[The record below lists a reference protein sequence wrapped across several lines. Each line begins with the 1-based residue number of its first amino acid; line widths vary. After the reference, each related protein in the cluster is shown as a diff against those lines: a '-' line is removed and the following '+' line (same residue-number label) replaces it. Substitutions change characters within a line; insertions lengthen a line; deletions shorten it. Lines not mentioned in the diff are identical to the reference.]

1 MWVVRRLLSALG
13 LVLVVAGLVV
23 AGSPVVANAQTP
35 NVSGVS
41 ISSDPGADSAYAEGN
56 TIEVKVDF
64 DQSVDVTGTP
74 RVALGIGTQTR
85 QADYATGSGT
95 TSLRF
100 RYTVVVADADADG
113 ISIGASA
120 LALNGGTIQI
130 AGGATA
136 ANLGLGTN
144 AISNASGHKVT
155 GDVPYVTAMFLVNS
169 AGTEIFHAS
178 TDSVFGLGD
187 EIRVAVVFNTNVFSV
202 EVQPP
207 AHLALEI
214 GTQTR
219 QSSVCTRTASIA
231 VFCYTVVAADR
242 DSTGISIGAN
252 ALTIPS
258 GHYIRRLGTTTDA
271 NVSLADHTFTNN
283 VAYKVDGTK
292 VAPPFVSAVE
302 YITAQGA
309 VMTQAAAD
317 STFGLE
323 DVIRVKVTFDRP
335 ISWHTQWP
343 RLALTIGANTR
354 SATFYAFNAHSL
366 YFNYTVVAADRDSTG
381 ISIGASALTI
391 PGGAIR
397 RQGTSTNAN
406 LSLAAHDNTDN
417 AAFKVDGTK
426 EVAPNVSGVTIA
438 SDPGADS
445 AYAEGN
451 TIEVKVD
458 FDRPVD
464 VTGTPQVALGI
475 GTQTRQAG
483 YAAGT
488 GTNSLRFRYTVVV
501 ADADTTGISIG
512 ASALAL
518 NGGTIELKGGSANAN
533 LGLGGHAISNA
544 AGHRVTGDVP
554 YVTTIFIANPQG
566 VQIFHAGTDSVF
578 GSGDVV
584 RVIVGFNTNVRI
596 ATTTATQAQLALG
609 IGTQT
614 RQAPLCGQNPR
625 FAFFCYTVVAADRD
639 STGISIGAN
648 ALTFPA
654 GSGAYIRRQGTTTDA
669 NVSLA
674 DHTFTNN
681 VAYQVDG
688 TVEVAP
694 NVSGVTISSDP
705 GADSAYAEGNVIE
718 VKVDFDRPV
727 DVTGTPR
734 VALGVDTLTRQ
745 AEYAAGTGTK
755 SLTFR
760 YAVVVADADANGISI
775 GASALA
781 LNGGT
786 IRIAGGTTAANL
798 GLGTNAISNA
808 AGHKVTGDVPY
819 VTTMFFANPQGV
831 QTFFASTDSVF
842 GLGDQIWVAVGFNTN
857 ISAPTTTQMYS
868 QLALG
873 IGTQTRQAP
882 ACSTAARFVLFC
894 YTVVAAD
901 SDSTGISIGATA
913 LTFPTGSGAY
923 IRRQGTTTDANVSL
937 AGYEITNNIAF
948 QVDGAKEAAPNVSG
962 VSISS
967 DAGADSTYATG
978 DTIEVKVDFDRPV
991 DATGTPQVALG
1002 IGTQTRQAD
1011 YAAGTG
1017 TRSLRFRYTVVPTD
1031 SDATGVSIGASAL
1044 ALNGGTIRI
1053 AGGTRLRTL
1062 VWAATRSR
1070 TLRRTRWTAIWG
1082 RRG

>member
-1 MWVVRRLLSALG
+1 M
-13 LVLVVAGLVV
+13 
-23 AGSPVVANAQTP
+23 
-35 NVSGVS
+35 
-41 ISSDPGADSAYAEGN
+41 
-56 TIEVKVDF
+56 
-64 DQSVDVTGTP
+64 
-74 RVALGIGTQTR
+74 
-85 QADYATGSGT
+85 
-95 TSLRF
+95 
-100 RYTVVVADADADG
+100 
-113 ISIGASA
+113 
-120 LALNGGTIQI
+120 
-130 AGGATA
+130 
-136 ANLGLGTN
+136 
-144 AISNASGHKVT
+144 
-155 GDVPYVTAMFLVNS
+155 
-169 AGTEIFHAS
+169 
-178 TDSVFGLGD
+178 
-187 EIRVAVVFNTNVFSV
+187 
-202 EVQPP
+202 
-207 AHLALEI
+207 
-214 GTQTR
+214 
-219 QSSVCTRTASIA
+219 
-231 VFCYTVVAADR
+231 
-242 DSTGISIGAN
+242 
-252 ALTIPS
+252 
-258 GHYIRRLGTTTDA
+258 
-271 NVSLADHTFTNN
+271 
-283 VAYKVDGTK
+283 
-292 VAPPFVSAVE
+292 
-302 YITAQGA
+302 
-309 VMTQAAAD
+309 
-317 STFGLE
+317 
-323 DVIRVKVTFDRP
+323 
-335 ISWHTQWP
+335 
-343 RLALTIGANTR
+343 
-354 SATFYAFNAHSL
+354 
-366 YFNYTVVAADRDSTG
+366 
-381 ISIGASALTI
+381 
-391 PGGAIR
+391 
-397 RQGTSTNAN
+397 
-406 LSLAAHDNTDN
+406 
-417 AAFKVDGTK
+417 DGTK
-426 EVAPNVSGVTIA
+426 EVAPNVSGVSIA

-501 ADADTTGISIG
+501 ADVDTTGISIG

-518 NGGTIELKGGSANAN
+518 NGGTIELKGGSAVAN

-544 AGHRVTGDVP
+544 SGHRVTGDVP

-755 SLTFR
+755 SLRFR
-760 YAVVVADADANGISI
+760 YTVVVADVDTTGVSI

-798 GLGTNAISNA
+798 GLGFERDLERGGAQGDGRRA
-808 AGHKVTGDVPY
+808 LRDGHVFRERAVD
-819 VTTMFFANPQGV
+819 
-831 QTFFASTDSVF
+831 TD
-842 GLGDQIWVAVGFNTN
+842 L
-857 ISAPTTTQMYS
+857 P
-868 QLALG
+868 
-873 IGTQTRQAP
+873 
-882 ACSTAARFVLFC
+882 
-894 YTVVAAD
+894 
-901 SDSTGISIGATA
+901 
-913 LTFPTGSGAY
+913 
-923 IRRQGTTTDANVSL
+923 
-937 AGYEITNNIAF
+937 
-948 QVDGAKEAAPNVSG
+948 
-962 VSISS
+962 
-967 DAGADSTYATG
+967 
-978 DTIEVKVDFDRPV
+978 
-991 DATGTPQVALG
+991 
-1002 IGTQTRQAD
+1002 
-1011 YAAGTG
+1011 
-1017 TRSLRFRYTVVPTD
+1017 
-1031 SDATGVSIGASAL
+1031 
-1044 ALNGGTIRI
+1044 GGHGQRVR
-1053 AGGTRLRTL
+1053 A
-1062 VWAATRSR
+1062 
-1070 TLRRTRWTAIWG
+1070 WG
-1082 RRG
+1082 RDSGGR